1 MKQQETLASLN
12 VSRETEAQLN
22 DFVAL
27 VEKWNPVINLIAKGS
42 IPNIWSRHIEDSA
55 QIIALAKLSDY
66 WIDIGSG
73 GGFPGIVVA
82 FPGIVVAICL
92 KEISPSTCVALV
104 ESDMRKATF
113 LRQAAALL
121 ELNCEIHSSRIES
134 LTIAPAATLSARAL
148 APLPSLLE
156 YAETLVEKDGVCLFM
171 KGQTYQDELAAA
183 QKSWSFEHDI
193 VQSQTDSNA
202 AVLKIRNIRRVAD

>member
-82 FPGIVVAICL
+82 ICL

-148 APLPSLLE
+148 APLPSLLD
-156 YAETLVEKDGVCLFM
+156 YAETLVEKDGVCLLM